1 MITIPLGAIYL
12 IQVFLPVMTSYSFDY
27 YTLIAAS
34 RFPPP
39 SPDGISQRISQIYI
53 YTSRDVP
60 SQGAVQ
66 PKLDPKCNTRD
77 TSFQH
82 KHQKIPAV
90 VTNVK
95 LPRNPTLAF
104 EHRRDVFVKDHV
116 ASKFIIELPFGLV
129 PNRYFFSLARLRVL
143 KFAAS

>member
-1 MITIPLGAIYL
+1 MITIQLGAIYL

-60 SQGAVQ
+60 S
-66 PKLDPKCNTRD
+66 
-77 TSFQH
+77 
-82 KHQKIPAV
+82 
-90 VTNVK
+90 
-95 LPRNPTLAF
+95 
-104 EHRRDVFVKDHV
+104 
-116 ASKFIIELPFGLV
+116 
-129 PNRYFFSLARLRVL
+129 
-143 KFAAS
+143 